1 MMVVV
6 GAAPTQISLQ
16 RLVLV
21 LLLLLL
27 RHGLKKHD
35 SPDSDQYL
43 AKRLKK
49 LQPARRA
56 TSRRGSEAART
67 RTSSIIDTAKTKAVG
82 AKAVVTKAA
91 EAAVVGDKGGGS
103 SGGGL
108 NGHRGG
114 DEACMSAAVSGS
126 EMTMSN
132 LSRELRRIS

>member
-6 GAAPTQISLQ
+6 GAALTQISLQ

-56 TSRRGSEAART
+56 TSRRGSEAAST

-91 EAAVVGDKGGGS
+91 EAAVV
-103 SGGGL
+103 L
-108 NGHRGG
+108 
-114 DEACMSAAVSGS
+114 A
-126 EMTMSN
+126 
-132 LSRELRRIS
+132 RRVWAE

>member
-6 GAAPTQISLQ
+6 GAALAQISLQ

-67 RTSSIIDTAKTKAVG
+67 RTSSIIDTAKTKEAKAVG
-82 AKAVVTKAA
+82 AKVVVTKAA
-91 EAAVVGDKGGGS
+91 EAAVV
-103 SGGGL
+103 L
-108 NGHRGG
+108 
-114 DEACMSAAVSGS
+114 A
-126 EMTMSN
+126 
-132 LSRELRRIS
+132 RRFGAE